1 MKKLKIFPK
10 TFLYTLGLML
20 VIVLLSHMLIY
31 FFMPW
36 AYNYQQEKTL
46 EADADALADKII
58 SATPDERVT
67 YVTDFA
73 AKWNANVTIT
83 YDDFSFTVDLL
94 KTEPGAPPNSNGKAE
109 FTIIADAT
117 EDGLKSRLQR
127 TLTVGQISL
136 GLSRLLQAEQEGL
149 QPPFPAS
156 ILKMP
161 LAQC

>member
-31 FFMPW
+31 FLMPW
-36 AYNYQQEKTL
+36 AYNYQQEKML
-46 EADADALADKII
+46 EADANALADKII

-73 AKWNANVTIT
+73 AKWSANAAII
-83 YDDFSFTVDLL
+83 YDDFSCSVDLL
-94 KTEPGAPPNSNGKAE
+94 KAELSAPPNSNGKAE

-117 EDGLKSRLQR
+117 EDGLK
-127 TLTVGQISL
+127 ISL
-136 GLSRLLQAEQEGL
+136 AENPYGGGG
-149 QPPFPAS
+149 FF
-156 ILKMP
+156 
-161 LAQC
+161 